1 MLLKEETKVWK
12 MLWKILDNVPAV
24 VDRIST
30 ASARDSMVRRLDRRP
45 QIILLQSNHQN
56 QVE

>member
-1 MLLKEETKVWK
+1 MLR
-12 MLWKILDNVPAV
+12 KILDNVPAV